1 MDVTQSIMEGV
12 ACPFYSCSAMKDSV
26 VVPVLSVSLLC
37 VFALL
42 TSFMSGC
49 DLAKPQN
56 QHERRQ
62 PAGVEGAGIA
72 DVPKDPPAQQ
82 ESAPKEDDTV
92 TVKAEPGLTGKGNYS
107 SAGDTS
113 NPMSIISTPV
123 SQYFRVQDR
132 IILQQVEAAMNLYKG
147 EHGRLPTTH
156 EEFVIDII
164 QANNIVLP
172 RLPEG
177 HTYVY
182 DPADGVL
189 KVRKPRNTP

>member
-1 MDVTQSIMEGV
+1 
-12 ACPFYSCSAMKDSV
+12 
-26 VVPVLSVSLLC
+26 
-37 VFALL
+37 
-42 TSFMSGC
+42 
-49 DLAKPQN
+49 
-56 QHERRQ
+56 
-62 PAGVEGAGIA
+62 
-72 DVPKDPPAQQ
+72 
-82 ESAPKEDDTV
+82 
-92 TVKAEPGLTGKGNYS
+92 
-107 SAGDTS
+107 
-113 NPMSIISTPV
+113 MSIISTPV

-147 EHGRLPTTH
+147 EHGRLPATH

>member
-1 MDVTQSIMEGV
+1 
-12 ACPFYSCSAMKDSV
+12 MKDIV
-26 VVPVLSVSLLC
+26 VVPVLSVGLLC
-37 VFALL
+37 VFVI
-42 TSFMSGC
+42 TFMSGC

-56 QHERRQ
+56 QNERRQ
-62 PAGVEGAGIA
+62 PTEVKGAA
-72 DVPKDPPAQQ
+72 DVPQDPPAQN

-92 TVKAEPGLTGKGNYS
+92 TVKAEVGLTGRGNYS

-123 SQYFRVQDR
+123 SQYWSVRDKIV
-132 IILQQVEAAMNLYKG
+132 LQQVEAAMNLYKG
-147 EHGRLPTTH
+147 EHGRLPASH
-156 EEFVIDII
+156 EEFMEKII

-177 HTYVY
+177 HAYVY